1 MKHLHIPRPDGPI
14 IAAFLVLL
22 ICIRLAF
29 TAYETVYKNT
39 PDYSFLCVTQAI
51 NANDSSQVAALIDDK
66 ELAGQVFDAVVS
78 KGSGIESSSILRFA
92 WAPMREDFIA
102 NCHYLVETRFQANA
116 DQEKKDEI
124 QGLVTRQLK
133 TLGCAIPIDGWHIVN
148 THWAFKTDDD
158 HAELPIDVYNETLDA
173 TIPCTLTMTRSAQG
187 RWAITGIA
195 NANDFIQAVQSAW
208 AKKLEKYNIPVQQKI
223 NAIITIEN
231 PSARLVRTDDGR
243 TFLRITYTPVFAGNS
258 EDIKEI
264 HGLYKLCKKGDG
276 TVLYEGDLIITK
288 IDSHTPHTSQFLL
301 NPMLPSQDAIA
312 SRQDLD
318 DTYSTITIWS
328 ILKEDGTALTIAD
341 RLPDE

>member
-173 TIPCTLTMTRSAQG
+173 TIPCTLTMTRRAQG

-208 AKKLEKYNIPVQQKI
+208 AKNSKI
-223 NAIITIEN
+223 QYPGPAEN
-231 PSARLVRTDDGR
+231 QCHHHD
-243 TFLRITYTPVFAGNS
+243 
-258 EDIKEI
+258 
-264 HGLYKLCKKGDG
+264 
-276 TVLYEGDLIITK
+276 
-288 IDSHTPHTSQFLL
+288 
-301 NPMLPSQDAIA
+301 
-312 SRQDLD
+312 
-318 DTYSTITIWS
+318 
-328 ILKEDGTALTIAD
+328 
-341 RLPDE
+341 